1 MPQFWHQHQ
10 KGTVLFIDSNF
21 QPPEDIK
28 FMQRPVDPDTFVKL
42 CMTEYVFVSLSLALV
57 IAKFFPAIHSQ
68 LVSRATSLESQ
79 SLYWGTAVVS
89 NVFVYGLLFTAAR
102 GLAILMQVL
111 DNPLTNYSLS
121 SRFVIIPSIQ
131 EVIIHGILFIGAVI
145 TSMQSHSV
153 TDVPKLPKGI
163 ARCIINIS
171 FCFTCFCC
179 CVCCSGRCRVK
190 TLQVLVLF
198 SFMTFIY
205 HCIMEAISVGFI
217 LFDDESRTMT
227 VTVIMLCI
235 SLILFVM
242 VFISFSLFLLSR
254 ERNVE
259 MYQQALNSCGGI
271 FMLIIVF
278 VAVMLLIV
286 MYMIVF
292 FSLNLTGFRGIV
304 TGLIPS
310 IALSAATWYIK
321 KRLKT
326 DLRRPAITTD
336 RETTGGAVNDGAM
349 STSWDTDPERQ
360 LLP

>member
-1 MPQFWHQHQ
+1 MSDR
-10 KGTVLFIDSNF
+10 VC
-21 QPPEDIK
+21 
-28 FMQRPVDPDTFVKL
+28 V
-42 CMTEYVFVSLSLALV
+42 VSLSLALV

-89 NVFVYGLLFTAAR
+89 NVLVYGLLIITAR
-102 GLAILMQVL
+102 GLAIIMEVL
-111 DNPLTNYSLS
+111 INPLKNYVLSTNAIVDGFRS
-121 SRFVIIPSIQ
+121 SFMIIPSIQ
-131 EVIIHGILFIGAVI
+131 EVIIHVILFIGALI
-145 TSMQSHSV
+145 TSMRSHSV
-153 TDVPKLPKGI
+153 TDVPRLPKGM

-179 CVCCSGRCRVK
+179 CVCCSGWCRAK

-205 HCIMEAISVGFI
+205 RCIMEAISVGFI
-217 LFDDESRTMT
+217 LFDDESRTVT

-235 SLILFVM
+235 SMILFSV

-254 ERNVE
+254 GRNVA
-259 MYQQALNSCGGI
+259 MYQQAITSCGGI
-271 FMLIIVF
+271 FMLITVF
-278 VAVMLLIV
+278 AAVMLLIV
-286 MYMIVF
+286 MYMITF

-321 KRLKT
+321 KRLIT

-336 RETTGGAVNDGAM
+336 RETTGGAVNDEVM
-349 STSWDTDPERQ
+349 SSSWDTDPERQ